1 MANEKSNQDGH
12 DCEGDDVF
20 EIERVRQLVSL
31 MKEHE
36 LTEIDLRQGHKRIRI
51 RSGQETTFVSAPA
64 MHPAVSQQA
73 AASATTGAS
82 ASTPAAEPEN
92 TAVIKSPMVGTFYTS
107 AKPGD
112 PAFVKIGD
120 HVSPDTIV
128 CIVEAMKM
136 FNEIPAGISGKI
148 VGVIARNEEPV
159 DVGRPLFKVIA
170 D

>member
-1 MANEKSNQDGH
+1 MANEKPNQEGH
-12 DCEGDDVF
+12 DCDGDEVF

-51 RSGQETTFVSAPA
+51 RSGQEATIVNASAIQPAMVQSAPA
-64 MHPAVSQQA
+64 GTNPAGTA
-73 AASATTGAS
+73 
-82 ASTPAAEPEN
+82 PAAEPEN
-92 TAVIKSPMVGTFYTS
+92 TTVIKSPMVGTFYTC

-112 PAFVKIGD
+112 PPFVKVGD
-120 HVSPDTIV
+120 QISADTIV
-128 CIVEAMKM
+128 CMVEAMKM

-159 DVGRPLFKVIA
+159 DVGRPLFRIIA

>member
-12 DCEGDDVF
+12 DCDGDEVF

-51 RSGQETTFVSAPA
+51 RSGQETTYVNAPA
-64 MHPAVSQQA
+64 VQAAVPQA
-73 AASATTGAS
+73 AAPAAPSA
-82 ASTPAAEPEN
+82 PAAEPDN
-92 TAVIKSPMVGTFYTS
+92 TTVIKSPMVGTFYTS
-107 AKPGD
+107 GKPGD
-112 PAFVKIGD
+112 PPFVKIGD
-120 HVSPDTIV
+120 QISADTIV

-136 FNEIPAGISGKI
+136 FNEIPAGVSGKV
-148 VGVIARNEEPV
+148 VGIIAKNEEPV
-159 DVGRPLFKVIA
+159 DVGRPLFRVIA

>member
-12 DCEGDDVF
+12 DCDGGEVF

-51 RSGQETTFVSAPA
+51 RSGQETTYVSAPA
-64 MHPAVSQQA
+64 VQA
-73 AASATTGAS
+73 AVPHVAA
-82 ASTPAAEPEN
+82 PAAPSAPAAPASEPDN
-92 TAVIKSPMVGTFYTS
+92 TTVIKSPMVGTFYTCG
-107 AKPGD
+107 KPGD
-112 PAFVKIGD
+112 PPFVKIGD
-120 HVSPDTIV
+120 QISADTIV

-136 FNEIPAGISGKI
+136 FNEIPAGVSGKV
-148 VGVIARNEEPV
+148 VGIIAKNEEPV
-159 DVGRPLFKVIA
+159 DVGRPLFRVIA

>member
-1 MANEKSNQDGH
+1 MANDKSNQEGH
-12 DCEGDDVF
+12 DCESDDMFDVN
-20 EIERVRQLVSL
+20 RVRQLVLL

-36 LTEIDLRQGHKRIRI
+36 LTELDLRQGHQRIRI
-51 RSGQETTFVSAPA
+51 RSGQGATFVSAPA
-64 MHPAVSQQA
+64 MHSPMAQPVA
-73 AASATTGAS
+73 PSADTPG
-82 ASTPAAEPEN
+82 PAAVIEAE
-92 TAVIKSPMVGTFYTS
+92 TTTVIKSPMVGTFYTS

-112 PAFVKIGD
+112 PPFVKIGD
-120 HVSPDTIV
+120 HVAADTVV

-159 DVGRPLFKVIA
+159 DVGRPLFRIVA

>member
-1 MANEKSNQDGH
+1 MANENSNQDGH
-12 DCEGDDVF
+12 DCDGGEVF

-64 MHPAVSQQA
+64 MHSAVPHA
-73 AASATTGAS
+73 AASAPSAS
-82 ASTPAAEPEN
+82 APAAQPAAESDN
-92 TAVIKSPMVGTFYTS
+92 TTIIKCPMVGTFYTCG
-107 AKPGD
+107 KPGD
-112 PAFVKIGD
+112 PPFVKVGD
-120 HVSPDTIV
+120 QISADTIV

-136 FNEIPAGISGKI
+136 FNEIPAGVSGKI
-148 VGVIARNEEPV
+148 VGIIAKNEEPV
-159 DVGRPLFKVIA
+159 DVGRPLFRIIA